1 MWLFLTARLR
11 QWLILAVLVPVV
23 TTLVHVIRTRIE
35 ARSGSTRL
43 TRLLA
48 RLEGL
53 GQRRGR
59 GRRGRRSRR

>member
-48 RLEGL
+48 RLVGR

-59 GRRGRRSRR
+59 GRWGRRSRR